1 MSSVQRL
8 LIVVFIIILALLV
21 GINIFLWTSSSQ
33 AEESE
38 SYSPVSTLV
47 SELEAQSTSQALMA
61 DMLPGL
67 PTVAPPVRFEPL
79 QMAWFYK
86 PPLDDANNALLNDYF
101 DVFVLTKGDEQ
112 LRNTLLEQ
120 GVSEPILRYVLSNAI
135 LEPATCR
142 EQPWRNQAADQPGDF
157 CNIRDQHAD
166 WFLYTAEGEIVVDET
181 GGWMM
186 DPMNPGW
193 RQFFLERAQQ
203 NQEALGWQ
211 GVFLD
216 NVETNFN
223 KRIRLSSIPAGYP
236 ANSVYQAAVE
246 DNVRFLY
253 TTYFQPAGQP
263 LYANLLEYQ
272 SADDWMRFIP
282 YLDGAM
288 MEDFAL
294 GWDSNGLSPEMWEL
308 QQEVIIQTQA
318 LGREVI
324 LVAQGSQSDILAQ
337 EFALGSYLLVN
348 NGRASFR
355 YTDASHYDEVWIFNN
370 YLIQPGQPLGARYE
384 ENGLWRRDFENGTVA
399 VDPTNQT
406 AVLNF
411 Q

>member
-8 LIVVFIIILALLV
+8 LIVVFVVILALLV
-21 GINIFLWTSSSQ
+21 GINILLWTSASQ
-33 AEESE
+33 AEETE

-47 SELEAQSTSQALMA
+47 SELEAQSTTQALVA

-67 PTVAPPVRFEPL
+67 PTVSPPGRFEPL
-79 QMAWFYK
+79 QLAWFYK
-86 PPLDDANNALLNDYF
+86 PPVDDGSTSLLGEYF
-101 DVFVLTKGDEQ
+101 DIFVLTKGDEK
-112 LRNTLLEQ
+112 LRNDLLAQ
-120 GVSEPILRYVLSNAI
+120 DASEPILRYLLSNAI

-142 EQPWRNQAADQPGDF
+142 EQPWRNQAADQPGDV
-157 CNIRDQHAD
+157 CTIREQHAD
-166 WFLYTAEGEIVVDET
+166 WFLYTADGQIVVDET
-181 GGWMM
+181 GGLMM

-193 RQFFLERAQQ
+193 RQFFVERAQQ
-203 NQEALGWQ
+203 NQEALGWK

-223 KRIRLSSIPAGYP
+223 KRIRLNSVPAGYP
-236 ANSVYQAAVE
+236 ANSVYQVAVE
-246 DNVRFLY
+246 DYIEFLY
-253 TTYFQPAGQP
+253 TSYFQPSGQP
-263 LYANLLEYQ
+263 LYANLLDYQ
-272 SADDWMRFIP
+272 SVNDWMRFIP

-294 GWDSNGLSPEMWEL
+294 GWDSNGLSSEMWEL
-308 QQEVIIQTQA
+308 QQQVIIQTQA

-324 LVAQGSQSDILAQ
+324 LVAQGSKSDILAQ

-348 NGRASFR
+348 NGRAAFR
-355 YTDASHYDEVWIFNN
+355 YTDASHYDEVWVYNN
-370 YLIQPGQPLGARYE
+370 YLIQPGQPLGPRYE

-399 VDPTNQT
+399 VDPASQT